1 MSDNTNQ
8 PLNPLRRC
16 CKTPK
21 GKAPHRPGCHQGFAP
36 PKRNLRDDLDRGG
49 VSKAVRREILE
60 DVYGDLPDGAYLA
73 VAEEMG
79 LSVEDLMEE

>member
-1 MSDNTNQ
+1 MSNTNQ

-16 CKTPK
+16 CGTPRGK
-21 GKAPHRPGCHQGFAP
+21 GPHRSSCHQAFTP
-36 PKRNLRDDLDRGG
+36 PSRSLAEDFDKGG
-49 VSKAVRREILE
+49 ISKATRREILD

-79 LSVEDLMEE
+79 LSVEDLMGD